1 MRHFAQPRERRTNDG
16 RELSVCAEIEKLV
29 IDADCTAVHR
39 SWNGLDVRRVLLRL
53 RLLCSVIPRCPL
65 PLFAPS
71 KLFVGVSV
79 LSQLTALFLISLHVD
94 TEPTQTGIFCRDLSC
109 HTNSTKKT
117 AYSNEGMSGERS
129 DSSSGGPSASVAAG
143 CSLSESSRARPAF
156 GGGSG
161 AGSGSA
167 GSGSAGEAGSGSAQT
182 AGLSSSFMGR
192 GSGAGGGL
200 AVFSW
205 GRGEDGQLGI
215 GDTR

>member
-1 MRHFAQPRERRTNDG
+1 MVVA
-16 RELSVCAEIEKLV
+16 LSHCWLK
-29 IDADCTAVHR
+29 
-39 SWNGLDVRRVLLRL
+39 
-53 RLLCSVIPRCPL
+53 
-65 PLFAPS
+65 
-71 KLFVGVSV
+71 
-79 LSQLTALFLISLHVD
+79 ALFLISLHGTNINRNFLPGPRV
-94 TEPTQTGIFCRDLSC
+94 TPTRLDE
-109 HTNSTKKT
+109 STYCNDK
-117 AYSNEGMSGERS
+117 NMSGERS

-156 GGGSG
+156 GGGGG

-167 GSGSAGEAGSGSAQT
+167 ESGSAQT

-215 GDTR
+215 GDTRYVCFVFFAGRGVGCYQFDLKGFSGKTKFFSFSHK